1 MLERR
6 HWAKEAHFDKP
17 HESPAE
23 PPFMKL
29 LFVHQHLGAQGGAE
43 ANIQLSARELQN
55 RGHEIALLHGSG
67 TGKSEDEWRRTF
79 TERFDL
85 AERAGSGKAHEAV
98 RHFQPELIYVHNLDD
113 LEVMEVLLDS
123 GLPIVRMVHDHGMYC
138 MRGYKYN
145 YFTRVPCSRPA
156 SFYCVF
162 PCLAFVARDRSGRL
176 PVKWVSY
183 AKKRKEIKLNQR
195 CQRLVV
201 YSQYVKEELLRN
213 GFDAQRIEI
222 HVPIRCWGTEAQVS
236 SFNDRN
242 LILFAGQ
249 IVRGKGVDVL
259 LEALT
264 KVKTPFECI
273 VLGDG
278 NHREYCER
286 LCRNLGLGGR
296 VHFQGF
302 VMRNELRSFYLETS
316 VFVVS
321 SLWPEPFG
329 LVGPEAM
336 RYGLPVVAF
345 DAGGVREWLIDG
357 ETGYLVPWMDTDLFA
372 ARIEQLLANKELARS
387 LGRRGLERVNHEY
400 DAVRQIDSLEG
411 MFRRVR
417 YEARESRLNNSMAGF
432 AE

>member
-1 MLERR
+1 MKVGS
-6 HWAKEAHFDKP
+6 WADP
-17 HESPAE
+17 V
-23 PPFMKL
+23 MKL

-43 ANIQLSARELQN
+43 ANIQLSAKELQR
-55 RGHEIALLHGSG
+55 RGHEIGLLHGSG
-67 TGKSEDEWRRTF
+67 TGKSEDEWRKTF
-79 TERFDL
+79 SWRFVLPDETG
-85 AERAGSGKAHEAV
+85 AESVNKVV
-98 RHFQPELIYVHNLDD
+98 REFQPELIYVHNLDN
-113 LEVMEVLLDS
+113 LEVMEALLNS
-123 GLPIVRMVHDHGMYC
+123 SLPLVRMVHDHGMYC
-138 MRGYKYN
+138 MRRYKYN
-145 YFTRVPCSRPA
+145 YFTRVPCFRAA

-162 PCLAFVARDRSGRL
+162 PCLAFVARNRAGGF
-176 PVKWVSY
+176 PIKWVSY
-183 AKKRKEIKLNQR
+183 TAKRKEIRLNQR

-201 YSQYVKEELLRN
+201 YSQYAKDELLRN

-236 SFNDRN
+236 SFSDRN

-259 LEALT
+259 LEALA
-264 KVKTPFECI
+264 KVRVPFECI
-273 VLGDG
+273 ILGDG
-278 NHREYCER
+278 NHREHCEQ
-286 LCRNLGLGGR
+286 LCARLGLNGR
-296 VHFQGF
+296 VRFQGF
-302 VMRNELRSFYLETS
+302 VLRQELKSFYLETS

-345 DAGGVREWLIDG
+345 DTGGIREWLIDG

-372 ARIEQLLANKELARS
+372 ARIEQLLTNKDLARQM
-387 LGRRGLERVNHEY
+387 GRRGLERVNHEY
-400 DAVRQIDSLEG
+400 DASRQIDSLES

-417 YEARESRLNNSMAGF
+417 YEAHVNGVNNSMAGF

>member
-1 MLERR
+1 
-6 HWAKEAHFDKP
+6 
-17 HESPAE
+17 
-23 PPFMKL
+23 MKL
-29 LFVHQHLGAQGGAE
+29 LFVHQHLGAHGGAE
-43 ANIQLSARELQN
+43 ANIQLSARELQS

-79 TERFDL
+79 SARFELTEKS
-85 AERAGSGKAHEAV
+85 SGLKVSEVVHN
-98 RHFQPELIYVHNLDD
+98 FQPELIYVHNLDD

-123 GLPIVRMVHDHGMYC
+123 GLPLVRMVHDHGMYC

-145 YFTRVPCSRPA
+145 YFTRVPCSRAA

-162 PCLAFVARDRSGRL
+162 PCLGFVARNHSGGL

-183 AKKRKEIKLNQR
+183 AAKRKEIQLNRR
-195 CQRLVV
+195 CHRLVV
-201 YSQYVKEELLRN
+201 YSQYAKEELLRN
-213 GFDAQRIEI
+213 GFDGQRIEI
-222 HVPIRCWGTEAQVS
+222 HVPIRCWGTEASVS
-236 SFNDRN
+236 SFSDRN

-259 LEALT
+259 LQALA
-264 KVKTPFECI
+264 KVKTPYECI
-273 VLGDG
+273 ILGDG
-278 NHREYCER
+278 NHRGYCER
-286 LCRNLGLGGR
+286 LCRKLGLNER
-296 VHFQGF
+296 VRFQGF
-302 VMRNELRSFYLETS
+302 VLRQELKEFYLETS

-345 DAGGVREWLIDG
+345 DTGGVGEWLIDG
-357 ETGYLVPWMDTDLFA
+357 ETGFLVPWMDIDLFA
-372 ARIEQLLANKELARS
+372 ARIEQLLTDKKLARQ

-400 DAVRQIDSLEG
+400 DATRQIDGLES

-417 YEARESRLNNSMAGF
+417 NESQFNHSMAGF
-432 AE
+432 SE